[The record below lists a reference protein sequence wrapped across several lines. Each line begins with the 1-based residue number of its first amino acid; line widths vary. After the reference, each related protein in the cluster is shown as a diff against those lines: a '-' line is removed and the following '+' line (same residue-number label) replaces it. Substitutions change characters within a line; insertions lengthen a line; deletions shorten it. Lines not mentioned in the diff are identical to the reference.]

1 MAKPG
6 RNDPCP
12 CGSGKKY
19 KKCCLAK
26 DQAHKRAELA
36 AERADPEEGLEP
48 RRPNVDDLKEALA
61 ERLATTSHGHNE
73 IADASHRVVELAQA
87 GKLEDAEAAARDL
100 LMRHPH
106 EPDGWDCLGI
116 VHEARGEN
124 RQAADCYRKMR
135 DIMRQ
140 RPDDYDQS
148 FETKF
153 ATLIEKLDPP
163 VVR

>member
-1 MAKPG
+1 MVLTTMAKPG

-19 KKCCLAK
+19 KRCCLPKAGPDK
-26 DQAHKRAELA
+26 GVLLEQPSPS
-36 AERADPEEGLEP
+36 ERA
-48 RRPNVDDLKEALA
+48 VVSLA
-61 ERLATTSHGHNE
+61 ERVARTWHHNE
-73 IADASHRVVELAQA
+73 DDEVDDASHAVVELVHA

-100 LMRHPH
+100 LKRYPH

-148 FETKF
+148 FETDF
-153 ATLIEKLDPP
+153 A
-163 VVR
+163 